1 MANDIKKVIELI
13 ERKQS
18 ELNKLLSMAKTEQER
33 NYYSGAVH
41 ELSGIKYIITV
52 VWEEMHEKVC

>member
-1 MANDIKKVIELI
+1 MENDTKKVIELI

-18 ELNKLLSMAKTEQER
+18 ELNRLLSMAKTEQER
-33 NYYSGAVH
+33 NYYSGAVN

-52 VWEEMHEKVC
+52 VWEERM